1 MGEEFNAPVEVEK
14 ECYDREVTPESVD
27 GGEIPKNKIQ
37 NLKTYILN
45 LSKLFLTCL

>member
-1 MGEEFNAPVEVEK
+1 MGEDLKTPVEIEK
-14 ECYDREVTPESVD
+14 DDRGRAVTPESVD